1 MDISIIG
8 ASGDCGRQIAVQ
20 IVRERLM
27 HPREILQL
35 VGSNA
40 ASRRPNALVGLRAD
54 LQDAY
59 AEIVPE
65 VDVTED
71 PEAVVGDIVIMAAG
85 ATIPVDPSQY
95 DSTAREA
102 LAGTNIAV
110 FERFASAIAATSGEQ
125 PPVVIVVSNPVELGV
140 HVFARHLPRSH
151 VLGMG
156 AYSDSLRFRW
166 EIARDLGVRRQLVRG
181 YVLGEHGPAMVPAW
195 SSVRVHGFLA
205 REWPAI
211 LATLR
216 RGLTTAD
223 FPDALARERAV
234 VMDLMR
240 SGEGTGP
247 LRALRHIA
255 GLPPDLRVALKPTV
269 IHATRSKTVEAT
281 ATATVEL
288 VKAISEGRPME
299 IAAQFQHAGELD
311 LHVPFGSR
319 MVIDGAV
326 SRILP
331 LDSCWPD
338 EIALIRRAEASIAAK
353 IAAWQALA
361 QGKAS

>member
-1 MDISIIG
+1 
-8 ASGDCGRQIAVQ
+8 
-20 IVRERLM
+20 M

-35 VGSNA
+35 IGSNP
-40 ASRRPNALVGLRAD
+40 ASARPHALIGLRAD

-65 VDVTED
+65 IDVTLD
-71 PEAVVGDIVIMAAG
+71 PAAVVGDVVIMAGG
-85 ATIPVDPSQY
+85 ATLPVDPAAY
-95 DSTAREA
+95 DAAARER
-102 LAGTNIAV
+102 LAGTNVAT
-110 FERFASAIAATSGEQ
+110 FERFARAIAASSGEQ

-140 HVFARHLPRSH
+140 RVFARHLPRSH

-156 AYSDSLRFRW
+156 AYSDSLRFRS

-195 SSVRVHGFLA
+195 SAVRVHGVLA
-205 REWPAI
+205 REWPAM

-216 RGLTTAD
+216 RGLRTED
-223 FPDALARERAV
+223 FPAALTRERAV
-234 VMDLMR
+234 VMKMMR
-240 SGEGTGP
+240 SGEAAGP

-281 ATATVEL
+281 ATATVDM
-288 VKAISEGRPME
+288 VRAISEGRPME
-299 IAAQFQHAGELD
+299 IAAQFQHDGELG

-319 MVIDGAV
+319 MVIDGVV

-331 LDSCWPD
+331 LDSCWPE
-338 EIALIRRAEASIAAK
+338 EIALIREAEAAIAAK
-353 IAAWQALA
+353 VAAWDALA
-361 QGKAS
+361 GAA